1 MKLKHFF
8 FIFLILCLCQMPSA
22 VSGKTETT
30 VVIDESGAVPVY
42 DSASSE
48 LAERLFT
55 FDARLA
61 PIKLEH
67 VDFKINRNRTADEW
81 GKDIGRYNFKLF
93 GCKRAEKN
101 IVLNEGRAMRRDM
114 KFDNVFFEEMNELF
128 PVIVR
133 KDNPY
138 YPYSISAERPD
149 LLPGYVITAEIKDLF
164 INVCDQYDWR
174 TRTYSHLRSG
184 SAEIQ
189 VLWRVMTPFN
199 RKLYWEDVTRGYA
212 EIQTP
217 VRDGEIRLIEKAFA
231 DALVR
236 VIGMPGFIQ
245 TMRSVPN
252 PRDLE
257 KAKAEFEALA
267 YEHKKYKKL
276 QSSYRR
282 KRMIFYSE
290 RERERTLDDLE
301 KITGGGRNL
310 SGELGKDDG
319 ALHTLEELE
328 RMLAEGEALDS
339 KQLERLKQAR
349 QQVLG
354 GSDLSGRELADNSA
368 VGGQA
373 GRGLGDSMGSGILAR
388 GLTDKDDGSGFYA
401 RLLKEPP
408 LERGLFGRILPVIP
422 LARFFE
428 GYTLSS
434 GLEKEDSKLG
444 FVVSPVDGW
453 ITIDNQKPFRY
464 LSPIRLYRI
473 RSSVVAVTNEEEVG
487 SGLVIS
493 PSLVLTNY
501 EIAQKTTFVKT
512 EFLDGRVVAS
522 MVLRV
527 NKDKD
532 VALLYMPPAEF
543 DEYNWPIPLRLDLP
557 EVGEPFYAIGTPMR
571 GGFEGALEKGKVAG
585 YRFSDTGVDILTD
598 TNVQSVSLGGVLV
611 DENGNAIGLAHA
623 GKSLIESRD
632 GFIPVGDAFDALK
645 VRIRDRDMDETPTQK
660 ARRLRKMRENYIK

>member
-30 VVIDESGAVPVY
+30 VVIDESGAIPVY

-61 PIKLEH
+61 PIKLEY

-236 VIGMPGFIQ
+236 VIGMPGFMQ
-245 TMRSVPN
+245 TMRNVPN

-301 KITGGGRNL
+301 KITGGDRNL
-310 SGELGKDDG
+310 SGELEKGTG
-319 ALHTLEELE
+319 TLHTLEELE
-328 RMLAEGEALDS
+328 RMLAEGETLDS
-339 KQLERLKQAR
+339 EQLERLEQAR
-349 QQVLG
+349 RELGQQVLG

-434 GLEKEDSKLG
+434 GLGLEREDSKLG

-453 ITIDNQKPFRY
+453 ITIGDQKPFRY

-501 EIAQKTTFVKT
+501 EIAKKQPLLKRNFWTAALWRQWFCALTKTKT
-512 EFLDGRVVAS
+512 SRCCICRRQNLTNIIGRFLCVWTCRKSANRFTPSAPRCAADLKGRW
-522 MVLRV
+522 
-527 NKDKD
+527 KK
-532 VALLYMPPAEF
+532 EK
-543 DEYNWPIPLRLDLP
+543 WPVTVSAIP
-557 EVGEPFYAIGTPMR
+557 E
-571 GGFEGALEKGKVAG
+571 
-585 YRFSDTGVDILTD
+585 LT
-598 TNVQSVSLGGVLV
+598 S
-611 DENGNAIGLAHA
+611 
-623 GKSLIESRD
+623 
-632 GFIPVGDAFDALK
+632 
-645 VRIRDRDMDETPTQK
+645 
-660 ARRLRKMRENYIK
+660 

>member
-30 VVIDESGAVPVY
+30 VVIDESGAFPVY

-55 FDARLA
+55 FDSRLA
-61 PIKLEH
+61 PIKLEY

-236 VIGMPGFIQ
+236 VIGMPGFMQ
-245 TMRSVPN
+245 TMRNVPDPN
-252 PRDLE
+252 DLE

-301 KITGGGRNL
+301 KITGGDRNL
-310 SGELGKDDG
+310 SGELEKGTG

-328 RMLAEGEALDS
+328 RMLAEGETLNPE
-339 KQLERLKQAR
+339 QLERLDQAR
-349 QQVLG
+349 RELGQQVLG
-354 GSDLSGRELADNSA
+354 GTEPEDT
-368 VGGQA
+368 

-428 GYTLSS
+428 GYALSS
-434 GLEKEDSKLG
+434 GLEREDSKLG

-501 EIAQKTTFVKT
+501 EIAKKTTFVKT
-512 EFLDGRVVAS
+512 EFLDGRVVSS

-585 YRFSDTGVDILTD
+585 YRFSDTGVDILTN